1 MKIELS
7 AVVPVFNEGPDVARF
22 IQLLAQ
28 CLSRHTASFEIVV
41 VDDGSTDQ
49 SIEAVLAVAAQCRVR
64 VLRLSR
70 NFGKES
76 ALSAGLHV
84 ARGDAAVLIDGD
96 FQHPPEVIEDFVRLW
111 RGGAHMVIG
120 VRSGRATDSP
130 VRRLLSSAFYRV
142 FNWLANVRLEQGAG
156 DFRLLDRKVITAL
169 NALPERR
176 RFMKGLYSWVG
187 FRTER
192 VTYTVGPRAFGASK
206 WSLRSLSRFALQGLI
221 SFSERPL
228 SLLAYLG
235 FAFAIPALGYGGV
248 ILVEALF
255 SGNPVPGWPTIV
267 TAVMF
272 FGGMNLV
279 ALSLIGRYVGELFLE
294 VKGRP
299 AFVVMSDEDF
309 LHSSEPAATPSLTL
323 PTQRDTAR
331 LGVGVTA
338 IR

>member
-7 AVVPVFNEGPDVARF
+7 AVVPVFNEGPEVAGF
-22 IQLLAQ
+22 IQALAQ
-28 CLSRHTASFEIVV
+28 SLSTHCPSFEIVV
-41 VDDGSTDQ
+41 IDDGSTDQ
-49 SIEAVLAVAAQCRVR
+49 CVEAILEVAQQARVR
-64 VLRLSR
+64 VVRLSR

-76 ALSAGLHV
+76 ALSAGLQL
-84 ARGDAAVLIDGD
+84 ARGDAAVLIDAD
-96 FQHPPEVIEDFVRLW
+96 FQHPPHVIGDFVRLW
-111 RGGAHMVIG
+111 RDGAHMVIG
-120 VRSGRATDSP
+120 VRSDRATDSL
-130 VRRLLSSAFYRV
+130 VRRLLSSAFYRL
-142 FNWLANVRLEQGAG
+142 FNWLAHVRLEQGAG
-156 DFRLLDRKVITAL
+156 DFRLLDRRVIDAI

-192 VTYTVGPRAFGASK
+192 VSYTVEPRAFGNSK
-206 WSLRSLSRFALQGLI
+206 WSLGALSRFAVHGLI

-235 FAFAIPALGYGGV
+235 FAFAVPALGYGAV
-248 ILVEALF
+248 ILSEALF

-299 AFVVMSDEDF
+299 AFVVMSDQDF
-309 LHSSEPAATPSLTL
+309 VPGHDPAA
-323 PTQRDTAR
+323 R
-331 LGVGVTA
+331 
-338 IR
+338 